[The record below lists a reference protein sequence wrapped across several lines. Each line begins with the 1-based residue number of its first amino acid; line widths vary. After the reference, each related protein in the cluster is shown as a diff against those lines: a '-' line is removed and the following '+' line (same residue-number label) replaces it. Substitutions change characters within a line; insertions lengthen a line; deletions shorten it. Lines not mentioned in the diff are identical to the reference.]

1 MSQATFEEVVRA
13 WLLDYDG
20 RLPSSNRER
29 KEAFLVLLANL
40 ATYGYGKEE
49 LNTGK
54 KEKIVRSC
62 VNPNHHNKKKLRTW
76 ISIVVSD
83 LEDAILIYYGNI
95 KINRDVITPEM
106 SAKLDGLEKRA
117 EETKALRTS
126 DNSGNEA
133 DEEDAFSLEN
143 HVPLDIEG
151 VVKDAVA
158 NPKPMP
164 KETFEITDEMLD
176 QMDAPEI
183 LIDEDFMKKLE
194 SDNE

>member
-1 MSQATFEEVVRA
+1 MSQASFEEVVRA

-20 RLPSSNRER
+20 RLPNSNRER

-40 ATYGYGKEE
+40 ANYGYGKEE

-62 VNPNHHNKKKLRTW
+62 VNPNHHNKKKLRVW
-76 ISIVVSD
+76 ISIVVND

-106 SAKLDGLEKRA
+106 SAKLDGLEKKA
-117 EETKALRTS
+117 EETRALKTEDTEDS
-126 DNSGNEA
+126 E
-133 DEEDAFSLEN
+133 DEGEQPLDLEGQA
-143 HVPLDIEG
+143 LDIEG
-151 VVKDAVA
+151 AVKDAVA
-158 NPKPMP
+158 NPMPAP

-176 QMDAPEI
+176 QMEAPEI
-183 LIDEDFMKKLE
+183 LIDEDFFKKLE
-194 SDNE
+194 SGDE

>member
-20 RLPSSNRER
+20 RLPNSNRER

-40 ATYGYGKEE
+40 ANYGYGKEE

-62 VNPNHHNKKKLRTW
+62 VNPNHHNKKKLRVW

-106 SAKLDGLEKRA
+106 SAKLDGLEKKA
-117 EETKALRTS
+117 EETRALKTE
-126 DNSGNEA
+126 DTEDLE
-133 DEEDAFSLEN
+133 DEGEQPLDLEGQ
-143 HVPLDIEG
+143 VLDIEG
-151 VVKDAVA
+151 AVKDAVA
-158 NPKPMP
+158 NPTPAP

-176 QMDAPEI
+176 QMEAPDI
-183 LIDEDFMKKLE
+183 LIDEDFFKKLE
-194 SDNE
+194 SNDE